1 MKHFLFTAL
10 LLLGLGSAQAQ
21 LTQLQRTEIELSEN
35 GTENQL
41 AMGTYGILLF
51 GRIDTESK
59 LNYEITRYDT
69 TFKKVSTKQFEIPAK
84 SSLVNKLVSSDG
96 KTLHLLFQR
105 KKNLTVFSYNLA
117 DGSLKVLGVKLA
129 NSNPLQGAALLG
141 NHLYVHTQMKKM
153 PLLSMINL
161 SNGRNT
167 AMVVPVQTPLANIK
181 SMVANIEKGM
191 LTVAVQGGFSTKNV
205 RKTHFEIFFFNEG
218 ESQPTS
224 SIPLQNEEGKSTVNA
239 VVTWLGTESFLVA
252 GTYSLDKDA
261 LANGLYLALYEQGK
275 QRWIRYHNFADM
287 ANFFTYLNKKKQA
300 KAEKAV
306 QKKKDKGKED
316 PIQVFMAMH
325 EVERLANQYVL
336 VAERYYPTYRTVTHT
351 YMVNGQMQTQNFVV
365 FDGYA
370 YSHAVALGLDEHGN
384 KLWDHSFE
392 LEYIGKT
399 YTVVRHIKKLTS
411 KNDIRLFYPTGTN
424 FKAMRITGDAGISS
438 RDLGSIAPENPEAK
452 VKWSAEL
459 NAQYWYGDY
468 VLVSGMQR
476 IKEDEGRKKRRT
488 VFFLSKL
495 RLNTEATFESKAE

>member
-1 MKHFLFTAL
+1 
-10 LLLGLGSAQAQ
+10 
-21 LTQLQRTEIELSEN
+21 
-35 GTENQL
+35 
-41 AMGTYGILLF
+41 
-51 GRIDTESK
+51 
-59 LNYEITRYDT
+59 
-69 TFKKVSTKQFEIPAK
+69 
-84 SSLVNKLVSSDG
+84 
-96 KTLHLLFQR
+96 
-105 KKNLTVFSYNLA
+105 
-117 DGSLKVLGVKLA
+117 
-129 NSNPLQGAALLG
+129 
-141 NHLYVHTQMKKM
+141 
-153 PLLSMINL
+153 
-161 SNGRNT
+161 
-167 AMVVPVQTPLANIK
+167 
-181 SMVANIEKGM
+181 
-191 LTVAVQGGFSTKNV
+191 
-205 RKTHFEIFFFNEG
+205 
-218 ESQPTS
+218 
-224 SIPLQNEEGKSTVNA
+224 
-239 VVTWLGTESFLVA
+239 
-252 GTYSLDKDA
+252 
-261 LANGLYLALYEQGK
+261 
-275 QRWIRYHNFADM
+275 M

-351 YMVNGQMQTQNFVV
+351 YMVNGQMQTQTFVV

-370 YSHAVALGLDEHGN
+370 YSHAVALGLDEQGN

-399 YTVVRHIKKLTS
+399 YTVVRHVKKLTS